1 MKNLKFIAALMG
13 IALLCMTSTFAQQR
27 PVNPRPGPGPRPGM
41 ANPRME
47 MERLE
52 SAKIGFLTQKL
63 DLSPREAEKFWP
75 VYNQYQKELRAL
87 AKERMASAMERIAER
102 KTNQQ
107 RSADE
112 HLNEQMEMESR
123 MLEIR
128 KKYTREFSKVISS
141 EKVLHLYE
149 AEKEFRRELIKRL
162 QERRKQ

>member
-1 MKNLKFIAALMG
+1 MG
-13 IALLCMTSTFAQQR
+13 IALSFMTSTSAQQR
-27 PVNPRPGPGPRPGM
+27 PVDPRPGLGPRPGM
-41 ANPRME
+41 AKPRME

-87 AKERMASAMERIAER
+87 AKERMAER
-102 KTNQQ
+102 KADQQ
-107 RSADE
+107 ESADE
-112 HLNEQMEMESR
+112 RLNEQMEMESR

>member
-1 MKNLKFIAALMG
+1 MKNLKFITALMG
-13 IALLCMTSTFAQQR
+13 LVILCMTGTFAQQR
-27 PVNPRPGPGPRPGM
+27 PAPRPGPRPGM
-41 ANPRME
+41 AKPRME

-75 VYNQYQKELRAL
+75 VYNQYQKELKAL
-87 AKERMASAMERIAER
+87 AKERMAER
-102 KTNQQ
+102 KAEQQ
-107 RSADE
+107 VSADE
-112 HLNEQMEMESR
+112 RLNEQMEMESR

-162 QERRKQ
+162 QERRK